1 MTPVVELDHVFRVY
15 PVEEG
20 ASAALQGLTF
30 TVREGE
36 IVVVLGPSGSGKTTM
51 LRILAGLDR
60 PSAGRVDVLGV
71 DLRRLGRTG
80 LDNFRGRFLGYADQH
95 YAAALAPELT
105 ARELV
110 ALPLGL
116 AGVSR
121 ERQLTRADHLLDV
134 VGLANRRDARPFE
147 LSGGEQQRI
156 AVAAAVARRPRLLLA
171 DEPTAELDSHN
182 AAIVYRLI
190 EQVVRA
196 ESASAIVVSHDPAS
210 TAIADRIVHVRDGR
224 VSAEAGRD
232 GREGESIVVGRGGW
246 IRLPEEFLHRS
257 RIVTRAH
264 ARIEGSEIVI
274 SGDEAVPERGADPAA
289 RPRGSRDHRAA
300 VAELRR
306 VGKTFGSRKQATEV
320 FADFS
325 ARLSE
330 SRFTVVTGPSGSG
343 KSTFLNLLAG
353 LELPSEGDVLVLG
366 EVVSSLD
373 RSARAAFRRAQLGV
387 VAQDTSLVPFLSVRE
402 NIELTLATRGWSKA
416 DGAAAVEEALTS
428 VGLADLTGQL
438 VARLS
443 LGERQRVAI
452 ARAVAARPNLLV
464 ADEPTARLDA
474 ANAVAIGAL
483 LSRLVDE
490 VGTTIVCATHDP
502 LVIEQADEEL
512 ELRR

>member
-1 MTPVVELDHVFRVY
+1 VNHVVELDHVFRVY

-30 TVREGE
+30 SVREGE

-71 DLRRLGRTG
+71 DLRRLGASK
-80 LDNFRGRFLGYADQH
+80 LDDFRGRFVGYADQH
-95 YAAALAPELT
+95 YGSALAPELT
-105 ARELV
+105 VRELV

-116 AGVSR
+116 AGAAR
-121 ERQLTRADHLLDV
+121 APQLRRADELLEV
-134 VGLANRRDARPFE
+134 VGLADRRDARPFE
-147 LSGGEQQRI
+147 LSGGEQQRV

-171 DEPTAELDSHN
+171 DEPTAQLDSHN

-190 EQVVRA
+190 EQVVRS
-196 ESASAIVVSHDPAS
+196 ESASAVVVSHDPAS
-210 TAIADRIVHVRDGR
+210 AAIADRIVHVRDGR
-224 VSAEAGRD
+224 VSAETARD
-232 GREGESIVVGRGGW
+232 GHESESIVVGRGGW

-257 RIVTRAH
+257 RIVTRAR
-264 ARIEGSEIVI
+264 ARVEGGEIVV
-274 SGDEAVPERGADPAA
+274 SGDESVPERRADPPAPER
-289 RPRGSRDHRAA
+289 RPSAPGAPL
-300 VAELRR
+300 AEFRR
-306 VGKTFGSRKQATEV
+306 VGKAFGSGRQAAEV

-330 SRFTVVTGPSGSG
+330 GRFTVVTGPSGSG

-353 LELPSEGDVLVLG
+353 LELPSEGDVVVLG
-366 EVVSSLD
+366 EVISNLD
-373 RSARAAFRRAQLGV
+373 RPARAAFRRTRLGV
-387 VAQDTSLVPFLSVRE
+387 VAQDTNLIPFLSAGE
-402 NIELTLATRGWSKA
+402 NVELTLATRGT
-416 DGAAAVEEALTS
+416 AAADAAAAADEALRS
-428 VGLADLTGQL
+428 VGLAELAGQR

-443 LGERQRVAI
+443 MGERQRVAI
-452 ARAVAARPNLLV
+452 ARAVAARPKLLV

-474 ANAVAIGAL
+474 ANALAIGTL

-490 VGTTIVCATHDP
+490 VGTTVVCATHDP
-502 LVIEQADEEL
+502 LVIEQADAEL

>member
-1 MTPVVELDHVFRVY
+1 VKSVVELDHVFRVY
-15 PVEEG
+15 PAEEG

-36 IVVVLGPSGSGKTTM
+36 IVVVLGPSGAGKTTM

-71 DLRRLGRTG
+71 DLRRLGRTK
-80 LDNFRGRFLGYADQH
+80 LETFRGRFVGYADQH

-116 AGVSR
+116 AGAPR
-121 ERQLTRADHLLDV
+121 RLQLSRADALLDV

-156 AVAAAVARRPRLLLA
+156 AVAAAVARRPALLLA

-182 AAIVYRLI
+182 AGIVYRLI

-196 ESASAIVVSHDPAS
+196 ESASAVVVSHDPAS
-210 TAIADRIVHVRDGR
+210 AAIADRIVHVRDGR
-224 VSAEAGRD
+224 VSAETGRD
-232 GREGESIVVGRGGW
+232 GREDESIVVGRGGW

-257 RIVTRAH
+257 RIVTRAR
-264 ARIEGSEIVI
+264 ARVEGSEIVI
-274 SGDEAVPERGADPAA
+274 SGDEAVPEPVAETRAP
-289 RPRGSRDHRAA
+289 PRSPTYGAA
-300 VAELRR
+300 VAEFRR
-306 VGKTFGSRKQATEV
+306 VGKVFGSGPQATDV
-320 FADFS
+320 FSDFS
-325 ARLSE
+325 ARLRE
-330 SRFTVVTGPSGSG
+330 GRFTVVTGPSGSG

-353 LELPSEGDVLVLG
+353 LELPSHGDVLVLG

-373 RSARAAFRRAQLGV
+373 RSARAALRRTQLGV
-387 VAQDTSLVPFLSVRE
+387 IAQDTSLVPFLSARE
-402 NIELTLATRGWSKA
+402 NIELALATRGNTDA
-416 DGAAAVEEALTS
+416 AAAVDETLSA
-428 VGLADLTGQL
+428 VGLAELAGQR

-443 LGERQRVAI
+443 MGERQRVAI
-452 ARAVAARPNLLV
+452 ARAVAGRPKLLL

-474 ANAVAIGAL
+474 ANALAIGAL
-483 LSRLVDE
+483 LSRLVE
-490 VGTTIVCATHDP
+490 ESGTTIVCATHDP